1 MHNKQNLDT
10 NMTIKA
16 LVNPVTP
23 FAQNAPI
30 IFCSETNKCAFV
42 DPGGDADFLLQIA
55 KENNLIP
62 EKILLTHGHADHAGA
77 AMEIAQILNI
87 KIEGPHKEDKFLLD
101 SLQSQGEMFGMQ
113 ARNCV
118 YLDKWLEDGDTVTV
132 GNSVLDVIFTPGH
145 TPGHVIFFS
154 NESNL
159 ALVGDVIF
167 RGSIGRTD
175 LPRGNHQDLI
185 DSISKKLWPLGNDV
199 EFICGHGPNSTF
211 GNERASNPFV
221 SDAALS

>member
-1 MHNKQNLDT
+1 MHNKQKLNT
-10 NMTIKA
+10 NMTIQA

-55 KENNLIP
+55 KKNNLIP

-118 YLDKWLEDGDTVTV
+118 PNKWLEDGDTVSV

-154 NESNL
+154 NDSNL

>member
-1 MHNKQNLDT
+1 MHNKQNFDT

-113 ARNCV
+113 ARNCMP
-118 YLDKWLEDGDTVTV
+118 DKWLEDGDSVTV

-145 TPGHVIFFS
+145 TPGHVIFYS

>member
-1 MHNKQNLDT
+1 MHNKQNFDT

-113 ARNCV
+113 ARNCMP
-118 YLDKWLEDGDTVTV
+118 DKWLEDGDTVTV

-159 ALVGDVIF
+159 ALVGDVLF

>member
-1 MHNKQNLDT
+1 MHNKLKLNT
-10 NMTIKA
+10 NMTLQA

-87 KIEGPHKEDKFLLD
+87 QIEGPHKEDKFLLD
-101 SLQSQGEMFGMQ
+101 SLQSQGEMFGMH
-113 ARNCV
+113 ARNCIP
-118 YLDKWLEDGDTVTV
+118 DKWLEDGDTVTV

-221 SDAALS
+221 SDAALN

>member
-1 MHNKQNLDT
+1 MQKLNT
-10 NMTIKA
+10 NMTIQA

-118 YLDKWLEDGDTVTV
+118 PDKWLEDGDTVTV
-132 GNSVLDVIFTPGH
+132 GNSALEVIFTTGH

-175 LPRGNHQDLI
+175 LPRGNHKDLI

-211 GNERASNPFV
+211 GNERSSNPFV

>member
-113 ARNCV
+113 ARNCIP
-118 YLDKWLEDGDTVTV
+118 DKWLEDGDSVTV

-145 TPGHVIFFS
+145 TPGHIIFFS

-211 GNERASNPFV
+211 GNERVSNPFV

>member
-1 MHNKQNLDT
+1 MHNKQKLNT
-10 NMTIKA
+10 NMTIQA

-77 AMEIAQILNI
+77 AMEIAQLLNI

-118 YLDKWLEDGDTVTV
+118 PNKWLEDGDTVTV
-132 GNSVLDVIFTPGH
+132 GNSMLDVIFTPGH

-154 NESNL
+154 NDSNL

-185 DSISKKLWPLGNDV
+185 NSISKKLWPLGNDV

>member
-1 MHNKQNLDT
+1 
-10 NMTIKA
+10 
-16 LVNPVTP
+16 
-23 FAQNAPI
+23 
-30 IFCSETNKCAFV
+30 
-42 DPGGDADFLLQIA
+42 
-55 KENNLIP
+55 
-62 EKILLTHGHADHAGA
+62 
-77 AMEIAQILNI
+77 MEIAQILNI

-118 YLDKWLEDGDTVTV
+118 PDKWLEDGDTVTV
-132 GNSVLDVIFTPGH
+132 GNSALEVIFTPGH

-175 LPRGNHQDLI
+175 LPRGNHKDLI

-211 GNERASNPFV
+211 GNERSSNPFV

>member
-10 NMTIKA
+10 NMTIQA

-118 YLDKWLEDGDTVTV
+118 PNKWLEDGDTVTV

-154 NESNL
+154 NDSNL

-185 DSISKKLWPLGNDV
+185 NSISKKLWPLGNDV

>member
-1 MHNKQNLDT
+1 
-10 NMTIKA
+10 MTIQA

-118 YLDKWLEDGDTVTV
+118 PNKWLEDGDTVTV
-132 GNSVLDVIFTPGH
+132 GNSMLDGIFTPGH

-154 NESNL
+154 NDSNL

-185 DSISKKLWPLGNDV
+185 NSISKKLWPLGNDV

>member
-1 MHNKQNLDT
+1 
-10 NMTIKA
+10 MTIRT
-16 LVNPVTP
+16 LINPVTP

-113 ARNCV
+113 ARNCMP
-118 YLDKWLEDGDTVTV
+118 DKWLEDGDTVTV

>member
-1 MHNKQNLDT
+1 MHNKQKLNT
-10 NMTIKA
+10 NMTIQA

-118 YLDKWLEDGDTVTV
+118 PNKWLEDGDTVTV

-154 NESNL
+154 NDSNL

-185 DSISKKLWPLGNDV
+185 NSISKKLWPLGNDV

-211 GNERASNPFV
+211 GNERSSNPFV

>member
-113 ARNCV
+113 ARNCIP
-118 YLDKWLEDGDTVTV
+118 DKWLEDGDTVTV

-159 ALVGDVIF
+159 ALVGDVLF

-199 EFICGHGPNSTF
+199 EFVCGHGPNSTF

>member
-1 MHNKQNLDT
+1 MHNKQKLNT
-10 NMTIKA
+10 NMTIQA

-118 YLDKWLEDGDTVTV
+118 PDKWLEDGDSVTV

-154 NESNL
+154 NDSNL

>member
-1 MHNKQNLDT
+1 
-10 NMTIKA
+10 MTIKA

-113 ARNCV
+113 ARNCMP
-118 YLDKWLEDGDTVTV
+118 DKWLEDGDTVAV

-159 ALVGDVIF
+159 AIVGDVIF

>member
-16 LVNPVTP
+16 IVNPVTP

-113 ARNCV
+113 ARNCMP
-118 YLDKWLEDGDTVTV
+118 DKWLEDGDTVTV

-199 EFICGHGPNSTF
+199 EFVCGHGPNSTF

>member
-113 ARNCV
+113 ARNCMP
-118 YLDKWLEDGDTVTV
+118 DKWLEDGDTVTV

>member
-1 MHNKQNLDT
+1 MHNRQKLDT
-10 NMTIKA
+10 NMTIQA

-118 YLDKWLEDGDTVTV
+118 PNKWLEDGDTVTV
-132 GNSVLDVIFTPGH
+132 GNSMLDVIFTPGH

-154 NESNL
+154 NDSNL

-221 SDAALS
+221 SDVALG

>member
-1 MHNKQNLDT
+1 
-10 NMTIKA
+10 MTIKA

-113 ARNCV
+113 ARNCMP
-118 YLDKWLEDGDTVTV
+118 DKWLEDGDTVTV

-159 ALVGDVIF
+159 AIVGDVIF

>member
-1 MHNKQNLDT
+1 MHNKQKLNT
-10 NMTIKA
+10 NMTIQA

-118 YLDKWLEDGDTVTV
+118 PDKWLEDGDTVTV

-154 NESNL
+154 NDSNL

-185 DSISKKLWPLGNDV
+185 NSISKKLWPLGNDV

-221 SDAALS
+221 SDVALG

>member
-10 NMTIKA
+10 NMTIQA

-101 SLQSQGEMFGMQ
+101 SLQIQGEMFGMQ
-113 ARNCV
+113 ARNCMP
-118 YLDKWLEDGDTVTV
+118 DKWLEDGDTVTV

-154 NESNL
+154 NDSNL

-185 DSISKKLWPLGNDV
+185 NSISKKLWPLGNDV

-211 GNERASNPFV
+211 GNERSSNPFV

>member
-10 NMTIKA
+10 NMTIQA

-42 DPGGDADFLLQIA
+42 DQGGDADFLLQIA

-62 EKILLTHGHADHAGA
+62 EKILLTHGHPDHAGA

-87 KIEGPHKEDKFLLD
+87 KIEGPHKDDKFLLD
-101 SLQSQGEMFGMQ
+101 SLQSQGEMLGMQ
-113 ARNCV
+113 ARNCIP
-118 YLDKWLEDGDTVTV
+118 DKWLEDGDSVTV

-145 TPGHVIFFS
+145 TPGHIIFFS

>member
-23 FAQNAPI
+23 FVQNAPI

-113 ARNCV
+113 ARNCMP
-118 YLDKWLEDGDTVTV
+118 DKWLEDGDTVIV

>member
-1 MHNKQNLDT
+1 MQKLNT
-10 NMTIKA
+10 NMTIQA

-62 EKILLTHGHADHAGA
+62 EKILLTHGHADRAGA

-118 YLDKWLEDGDTVTV
+118 PDKWLEDGDTVTV
-132 GNSVLDVIFTPGH
+132 GNSALEVIFTPGH

-175 LPRGNHQDLI
+175 LPRGNHKDLI

-211 GNERASNPFV
+211 GNERSSNPFV

>member
-10 NMTIKA
+10 NMAIQA

-42 DPGGDADFLLQIA
+42 DPGGDANLLLQVA

-113 ARNCV
+113 ARNCMP
-118 YLDKWLEDGDTVTV
+118 DKWLEDGDTVTV

>member
-10 NMTIKA
+10 NMTIQA

-113 ARNCV
+113 ARNCIP
-118 YLDKWLEDGDTVTV
+118 DKWLEDGDSVTV

-145 TPGHVIFFS
+145 TPGHIIFFS

-211 GNERASNPFV
+211 GNERTSNPFV

>member
-1 MHNKQNLDT
+1 MHNKQKLKT
-10 NMTIKA
+10 NMAIQA
-16 LVNPVTP
+16 LINPVTP

-118 YLDKWLEDGDTVTV
+118 PNKWLEDGDTVTV

-154 NESNL
+154 NDSNL

-185 DSISKKLWPLGNDV
+185 NSISKKLWPLGNDV

>member
-113 ARNCV
+113 ARNCMP
-118 YLDKWLEDGDTVTV
+118 DKWLEDGDSVTV

-145 TPGHVIFFS
+145 TPGHIIFFS

>member
-1 MHNKQNLDT
+1 
-10 NMTIKA
+10 MTIQA

-101 SLQSQGEMFGMQ
+101 SLQNQGEMFGMQ

-118 YLDKWLEDGDTVTV
+118 PNKWLEDGDTVTV
-132 GNSVLDVIFTPGH
+132 GNSALEVIFTPGH

-175 LPRGNHQDLI
+175 LPRGNHKDLI

-211 GNERASNPFV
+211 GNERSSNPFV

>member
-1 MHNKQNLDT
+1 MHNKQKLNT
-10 NMTIKA
+10 NMTIQA

-55 KENNLIP
+55 KENNLNP

-118 YLDKWLEDGDTVTV
+118 PNKWLEDGDTVTV

-154 NESNL
+154 NDSNL

-185 DSISKKLWPLGNDV
+185 NSISKKLWPLGNDV

>member
-1 MHNKQNLDT
+1 MHNKQKLNT
-10 NMTIKA
+10 NMTIQA

-118 YLDKWLEDGDTVTV
+118 PDKWLEDGDSVTV

-154 NESNL
+154 NDSNL

-185 DSISKKLWPLGNDV
+185 DSIS
-199 EFICGHGPNSTF
+199 
-211 GNERASNPFV
+211 
-221 SDAALS
+221 

>member
-1 MHNKQNLDT
+1 MHNRQKLDT
-10 NMTIKA
+10 NMTIQA

-113 ARNCV
+113 ARNCMP
-118 YLDKWLEDGDTVTV
+118 DKWLEDGDTVIV

>member
-10 NMTIKA
+10 NMTIQA

-113 ARNCV
+113 ARNCMP
-118 YLDKWLEDGDTVTV
+118 DKWLEDGDTVTV

-154 NESNL
+154 NDSNL

-185 DSISKKLWPLGNDV
+185 NSISKKLWPLGNDV

>member
-1 MHNKQNLDT
+1 MHNKQKLDT
-10 NMTIKA
+10 NMAIQA
-16 LVNPVTP
+16 LINPVTP

-77 AMEIAQILNI
+77 AMEIAQMLNI

-118 YLDKWLEDGDTVTV
+118 PDKWLEDGDTVTV
-132 GNSVLDVIFTPGH
+132 GNSALDVIFTPGH
-145 TPGHVIFFS
+145 TPGHIIFFS

-175 LPRGNHQDLI
+175 LPRGNHKDLI

>member
-10 NMTIKA
+10 NMAIQA

-113 ARNCV
+113 ARNCMP
-118 YLDKWLEDGDTVTV
+118 DKWLEDGDTVTV

-154 NESNL
+154 NDSNL

-185 DSISKKLWPLGNDV
+185 NSISKKLWPLGNDV

-211 GNERASNPFV
+211 GNERSSNPFV